1 MLFALLACATAP
13 SDDAVETFDDV
24 AVAKV
29 LELARPDAA
38 LSLLDG
44 MARTVDSELC
54 PVDVF
59 DDGEGLR
66 EVWSA
71 CPGNPHLGSLDR
83 YEDDGM
89 AWLEARRVAVI
100 HGADGAEQAF
110 RMDGAIEHVVDEE
123 LTTLEMAA
131 TLCGDGWGDCAEPLQ
146 VDLSWTILSHEGV
159 DEVLVSGTL
168 MSPDLGPVEL
178 EGTWTEDAADCP
190 SEPVRGL
197 LQVEGERVQAFD
209 FDGACDGC
217 ATWSVDGEDL
227 GDFCE

>member
-1 MLFALLACATAP
+1 MLLALLACATTP
-13 SDDAVETFDDV
+13 SDSDVQAFDDE

-29 LELARPDAA
+29 LELSRPDAA
-38 LSLLDG
+38 LGLLDG
-44 MARTVDSELC
+44 MTRTVDSELC

-59 DDGEGLR
+59 DDGDGLR
-66 EVWSA
+66 EVWAS
-71 CPGNPHLGSLDR
+71 CPGGAHLGSLDR

-89 AWLEARRVAVI
+89 AWLEARRIAVV
-100 HGADGAEQAF
+100 HGDEAF
-110 RMDGAIEHVVDEE
+110 RMDGAVEHVVDEE

-146 VDLSWTILSHEGV
+146 VDLSWTILARDDV

-178 EGTWTEDAADCP
+178 EGTWTLDAADCP

-197 LQVEGERVQAFD
+197 LQVEGARVQAFE

-217 ATWSVDGEDL
+217 AAWSVDGEDL
-227 GDFCE
+227 GAFCE